1 MKALRLLFVLT
12 LVIGLLIATGC
23 GGSAPPPEEKA
34 APETKAEPATPPPA
48 EPPPAEAPAE
58 KKEEAAPA
66 PEKKAAP
73 QAKKSAPAGNPV
85 VALETS
91 KGTIKIELYPDKAPE
106 TVANFLRYVDDGFYN
121 GTTFHRVRKGF
132 MIQGG
137 GMTADMNEKTTRAPI
152 KNESANG
159 LANLRGTIA
168 MARTS
173 EPHSAS
179 SQFFINHVTNGF
191 LDRANATDGWG
202 YCVFGKVIEGIEVV
216 DAIAVVQTGNKS
228 GHADVP
234 VDPVT
239 IKSARRVS
247 ASAS

>member
-1 MKALRLLFVLT
+1 M
-12 LVIGLLIATGC
+12 GLLIATGC

-34 APETKAEPATPPPA
+34 APETKAEPAAPPA
-48 EPPPAEAPAE
+48 EEPPAAEPAE
-58 KKEEAAPA
+58 KQEAAPP
-66 PEKKAAP
+66 PEEKAAP
-73 QAKKSAPAGNPV
+73 QAKSAPAGNPV

-137 GMTADMNEKTTRAPI
+137 GMTADMNEKMTRAPI

-159 LANLRGTIA
+159 LTNLRGTIA
-168 MARTS
+168 MARTG

-191 LDRANATDGWG
+191 LDRANAADGWG
-202 YCVFGKVIEGIEVV
+202 YCVFGKVTEGIEVV
-216 DAIAVVQTGNKS
+216 DAIAEVATGNKG
-228 GHADVP
+228 GHGDVP
-234 VDPVT
+234 VEPVT

>member
-1 MKALRLLFVLT
+1 MKVLRFLFLLT
-12 LVIGLLIATGC
+12 LAIGLLIATGC

-34 APETKAEPATPPPA
+34 EPETKAEPAPPPA
-48 EPPPAEAPAE
+48 AEPPAEAPVE
-58 KKEEAAPA
+58 KQEPAPV

-73 QAKKSAPAGNPV
+73 QAKKAAPAGNPV

-137 GMTADMNEKTTRAPI
+137 GMTADMSEKTTRAPI

-159 LANLRGTIA
+159 LTNLRGTIA
-168 MARTS
+168 MARTN

-191 LDRANATDGWG
+191 LDRANAADGWG
-202 YCVFGKVIEGIEVV
+202 YAVFGKVIEGIEVV
-216 DAIAVVQTGNKS
+216 DAIAVVQTGNKG

-234 VDPVT
+234 IEPVT

-247 ASAS
+247 ASTS

>member
-1 MKALRLLFVLT
+1 MKVLRFLFLLT
-12 LVIGLLIATGC
+12 LAMGLLIATGC

-34 APETKAEPATPPPA
+34 APETKAEPAAPPA
-48 EPPPAEAPAE
+48 EEPPAAEPAE
-58 KKEEAAPA
+58 KQEAAPP
-66 PEKKAAP
+66 PEEKAAP
-73 QAKKSAPAGNPV
+73 QAKSAPAGNPV

-121 GTTFHRVRKGF
+121 GTIFHRVRKGF

-137 GMTADMNEKTTRAPI
+137 GMTADMNEKATRAPI

-159 LANLRGTIA
+159 LTNQRGTIA
-168 MARTS
+168 MARTG

-191 LDRANATDGWG
+191 LDRANAGDGWG
-202 YCVFGKVIEGIEVV
+202 YAVFGKVIEGIEVV
-216 DAIAVVQTGNKS
+216 DAIAEVQTGNKG

-234 VDPVT
+234 VESVT